1 MTQIKLKP
9 LASNMTLLD
18 TPDNLILFSYQTPV
32 ASYNKKTLDYYRTD
46 KKWSMTT
53 TRHINKWLDGV
64 QAQHKPQSFFDCLLL
79 ANNLTNIEG
88 V

>member
-1 MTQIKLKP
+1 
-9 LASNMTLLD
+9 MTLID
-18 TPDNLILFSYQTPV
+18 TPDLLVLFSYSTPV
-32 ASYNKKTLDYYRTD
+32 ASYDKRTLDYYRTD

-64 QAQHKPQSFFDCLLL
+64 QATHKPQSYFDCLLVANQL
-79 ANNLTNIEG
+79 AHIEG

>member
-1 MTQIKLKP
+1 MNTIQVKP
-9 LASNMTLLD
+9 LANNMTLLD
-18 TPDNLILFSYQTPV
+18 TPDLLVLFSYSTPV
-32 ASYNKKTLDYYRTD
+32 ASYDKKRHDYYRTD

-64 QAQHKPQSFFDCLLL
+64 QATHKPQSYFDCLLVANQL
-79 ANNLTNIEG
+79 ANIEG